1 VTVERYFRVRG
12 EDGAPHWARQEGDSL
27 RVLDGAPWASPNLPR
42 EGPETLPLAGAPLL
56 APVAPSKIVAV
67 GRNYRAHA
75 AERGK
80 AVPKEPLL
88 FYKPPSA
95 VIGPGEAIRRP
106 SWVGRVD
113 HEAELA
119 VVIGREASRL
129 PGPEEA
135 LDHVFGVTAL
145 NDVTA
150 RELQE
155 KDVQFTRA
163 KGFDTFCP
171 VGPCIATGLDL
182 GRRRVVGRVNGEV
195 RQDGTT
201 EQLVFSVAYLVW
213 FVSRVMTLVPGDI
226 ISTGTPSGVGPL
238 RPGDVTE
245 VEVEGVGTLTNPVVE
260 GQGALSA

>member
-1 VTVERYFRVRG
+1 LSVERHFRVRWEG
-12 EDGAPHWARQEGDSL
+12 GVSWARQEGDAL
-27 RVLDGAPWASPNLPR
+27 RVLDAEPWASPRLQD
-42 EGPETLPLAGAPLL
+42 AM
-56 APVAPSKIVAV
+56 PSKIVAV
-67 GRNYRAHA
+67 GRNYADHA

-88 FYKPPSA
+88 FLKPPSS
-95 VIGPGEAIRRP
+95 VIGPGEPIRRP

-113 HEAELA
+113 HEAELGI
-119 VVIGREASRL
+119 VIGRPATRV
-129 PGPEEA
+129 PGPEVA
-135 LDHVFGVTAL
+135 LGHIFGVTCI

-171 VGPCIATGLDL
+171 IGPCIATGLEP
-182 GRRRVVGRVNGEV
+182 GRLRVVGRVNGEV
-195 RQDGTT
+195 RQQGST
-201 EQLVFSVAYLVW
+201 EQLVFPVEYLVW
-213 FVSRVMTLVPGDI
+213 YVSQVMTLLPGDI

-245 VEVEGVGTLTNPVVE
+245 VEVEGVGRLSNPVME
-260 GQGALSA
+260 G